1 MLIPV
6 RCFTC
11 GKVLANKYEDFLSKI
26 QQKYNEVERNKKV
39 EDQISG
45 LKLDEST
52 ATQIKEKTYE
62 GKVLDELGFNKYCC
76 RSIMLSTVDLTTK
89 I

>member
-45 LKLDEST
+45 RKLDEST

>member
-26 QQKYNEVERNKKV
+26 QQKYNEVERNKKI
-39 EDQISG
+39 EDQVSG

>member
-39 EDQISG
+39 EDQVSG